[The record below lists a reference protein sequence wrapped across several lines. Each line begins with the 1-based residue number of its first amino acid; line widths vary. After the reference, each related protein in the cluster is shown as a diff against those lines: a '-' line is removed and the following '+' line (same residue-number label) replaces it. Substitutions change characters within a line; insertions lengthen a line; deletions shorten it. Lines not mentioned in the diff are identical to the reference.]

1 MSERNYYCFCDDN
14 CKFPTMTSEQI
25 LAAIAEATGNTPTSV
40 DDAFITKLKEMNT
53 SGNFTVW
60 IGTSAEYAALV
71 ANEGLVENRLY
82 ITTDDSFASDVNAVI
97 EQLQTQVATL
107 SAATLET
114 EWVAIKRGTQN
125 MTIGYYKQVGN
136 MYTISLDY
144 NPVIFNSDFDTSL
157 EDSVELPITIST
169 PKMYFNDVP
178 AVGVTTSSTV
188 GINYYMLPAEIRK
201 NKITF
206 HHAREQTTEVKLV
219 VTLPKAVS

>member
-1 MSERNYYCFCDDN
+1 
-14 CKFPTMTSEQI
+14 MTSEQI

-60 IGTSAEYAALV
+60 VGTSAEYAAIV
-71 ANEGLVENRLY
+71 ASGGLVENRLY
-82 ITTDDSFASDVNAVI
+82 ITTDDSFASDVNAAI
-97 EQLQTQVATL
+97 EQLRTQVATL

-144 NPVIFNSDFDTSL
+144 NPVIFNADFDTTH
-157 EDSVELPITIST
+157 EDSVDLPITLST
-169 PKMYFNDVP
+169 PKTYFNDVS
-178 AVGVTTSSTV
+178 ALGVTSGIV
-188 GINYYMLPAEIRK
+188 GINYYALPAEIRK

>member
-60 IGTSAEYAALV
+60 VGTSAEYAAIV
-71 ANEGLVENRLY
+71 ASGGLVENRLY
-82 ITTDDSFASDVNAVI
+82 ITTDDSFVSDVNAAI
-97 EQLQTQVATL
+97 EQLRTQVATL

-136 MYTISLDY
+136 MCTISLDY
-144 NPVIFNSDFDTSL
+144 NPVIFNADFDTKL
-157 EDSVELPITIST
+157 EDSVDLPITLST
-169 PKMYFNDVP
+169 PKTYFNDVP
-178 AVGVTTSSTV
+178 ALGITSGTV
-188 GINYYMLPAEIRK
+188 GINYYALPAEIRK

-206 HHAREQTTEVKLV
+206 HHAREQTTDVKLV
-219 VTLPKAVS
+219 VTIPKAVS